1 VPHLLAQ
8 GHYTAEELTEPRRSS
23 TGQSYKIPLLMA
35 ARDLVGGDDDTSV
48 ADKTTEV
55 LTELS
60 VDELRKEVAAVLPQ
74 RSNDLSRGR
83 RCSSWSG
90 QRSMLRGIAQR
101 HRGPGAWVIDLATA
115 GACSCWAAEGSGK
128 GRPVP
133 ECARVSQYQRHP
145 LRLQGGVRR
154 RRVVL
159 FRRTA
164 CLAIC
169 VAACIHWQGAVCS
182 AGEEALRPRPFSV
195 SLLGQAQVAR
205 PRSGPL
211 VGASLRLRGG
221 RHKF

>member
-1 VPHLLAQ
+1 
-8 GHYTAEELTEPRRSS
+8 
-23 TGQSYKIPLLMA
+23 MA

-83 RCSSWSG
+83 R
-90 QRSMLRGIAQR
+90 
-101 HRGPGAWVIDLATA
+101 
-115 GACSCWAAEGSGK
+115 CSCWAAEGSGK